1 MRSLRSLHSF
11 SIVAPAIALLC
22 APPLIGLA
30 QDDLTLAPY
39 SVFVAEEEAFAYCGP
54 SEDYYRTD
62 PLRYGQTLDV
72 YAETEDGWLGIRPP
86 EDSFCWIPADTVELD
101 ESQEEGI
108 ISEDRTVAWI
118 GTHLG
123 RARKYRW
130 QVQLA
135 KGEPVTIIGRSE
147 REGPDGPQLWYRIVP
162 PSGEYRWIHRD
173 SVVMTSEELVESVRH
188 RESEKEKPKMA
199 RSEPAS
205 RDSVTDSAREADIRQ
220 TAHVDDDSRRS
231 EASGRDTDFSE
242 SVASSGPSVL
252 DRDEAIGSGLNEDWR
267 RDRASRNSEYAVQAS
282 AEAPQSA
289 LDAFKQGGL
298 LASLEF
304 MTRPQIQ
311 EIGGQPQTAP
321 ASNIAL
327 DSNWVAGASRTAGG
341 QAADVR
347 SDPSNAVRQAS
358 SIAGVGNPIM
368 QASAQMP
375 LGSPQAITDSRNA
388 VTSAN
393 PAFQVVPAER
403 ISQIE
408 AEVSNADVDRLNLI
422 LSRLMASQASSAETE
437 PVERAANTLA
447 SQSADSVTAGRARML
462 AEKAQRYRRVA
473 TRRDG
478 HTVIQ
483 SSATIPGATTNAA
496 VLGVSTTTGNTFE
509 SSHAG
514 PTGTGPAFFT
524 PAANAS
530 LPSGTDHGNGVI
542 EHAGY
547 LVQVY
552 SARSNSPP
560 FALTDHAGRT
570 VAYVTP
576 APGVNLRSHL
586 NSRISVVG
594 TRGYLTGL
602 NTPHIM
608 ATQAVRTPE

>member
-1 MRSLRSLHSF
+1 M
-11 SIVAPAIALLC
+11 
-22 APPLIGLA
+22 
-30 QDDLTLAPY
+30 TLAPY

-54 SEDYYRTD
+54 SDDYYRTD

-86 EDSFCWIPADTVELD
+86 EDSFCWIPAETVELD
-101 ESQEEGI
+101 DSQEEGI
-108 ISEDRTVAWI
+108 ITEDRTVAWI

-135 KGEPVTIIGRSE
+135 KGEPVTVIGRSE

-173 SVVMTSEELVESVRH
+173 SVVMTSEELVESVRS
-188 RESEKEKPKMA
+188 RESEKERPKVA
-199 RSEPAS
+199 RRSHPQS
-205 RDSVTDSAREADIRQ
+205 RLHSDTDATRDADVREASLADGR
-220 TAHVDDDSRRS
+220 SRRS
-231 EASGRDTDFSE
+231 EETSSDTDSSE
-242 SVASSGPSVL
+242 KIASSGPSIL
-252 DRDEAIGSGLNEDWR
+252 ERDEAIGSGLNEAWR
-267 RDRASRNSEYAVQAS
+267 GDRTSPGPESIDQAS
-282 AEAPQSA
+282 NESPQSA

-311 EIGGQPQTAP
+311 EIGGEPQTAP
-321 ASNIAL
+321 ANDVAL
-327 DSNWVAGASRTAGG
+327 DSNWVPGASRNPDAQNSIARSNQFGS
-341 QAADVR
+341 VR
-347 SDPSNAVRQAS
+347 PAS
-358 SIAGVGNPIM
+358 SIDAGAGAIM

-375 LGSPQAITDSRNA
+375 LASPRTLADSHNA
-388 VTSAN
+388 LTAAT
-393 PAFQVVPAER
+393 AFHVVSAER
-403 ISQIE
+403 IAQVE
-408 AEVSNADVDRLNLI
+408 AEVANADVDRLNLI
-422 LSRLMASQASSAETE
+422 LSRLMAAQASAAETE
-437 PVERAANTLA
+437 PVERAARSLA
-447 SQSADSVTAGRARML
+447 NQSADAVTAGRARML
-462 AEKAQRYRRVA
+462 AEKSERYRRVA

-478 HTVIQ
+478 NSVIQ
-483 SSATIPGATTNAA
+483 SSATIPQATIPQATMNAAAIGVATTPANGFAP
-496 VLGVSTTTGNTFE
+496 STPGL
-509 SSHAG
+509 AG
-514 PTGTGPAFFT
+514 SGSNVAGSNVAGPAFFA
-524 PAANAS
+524 PSENAS
-530 LPSGTDHGNGVI
+530 VPSGTDHGNGVI

>member
-341 QAADVR
+341 QATVAR
-347 SDPSNAVRQAS
+347 SDPSNAIRAAS
-358 SIAGVGNPIM
+358 SITSGGNPIIRYE
-368 QASAQMP
+368 AAYKV
-375 LGSPQAITDSRNA
+375 AIIDGTHADSSDLNKMEA
-388 VTSAN
+388 V
-393 PAFQVVPAER
+393 
-403 ISQIE
+403 IE
-408 AEVSNADVDRLNLI
+408 AHAEDQGDKAPGKAMSYAVKYFILKTFNIETGEDEESRIVSEDQGRIIQTAEYARLQDLI
-422 LSRLMASQASSAETE
+422 GDINKHAKEDDQKFHETE
-437 PVERAANTLA
+437 FIAYLQSRGFQSNKMSEINQGTYPIALAALQKKLAANK
-447 SQSADSVTAGRARML
+447 
-462 AEKAQRYRRVA
+462 AEEDVPQ
-473 TRRDG
+473 
-478 HTVIQ
+478 
-483 SSATIPGATTNAA
+483 
-496 VLGVSTTTGNTFE
+496 
-509 SSHAG
+509 
-514 PTGTGPAFFT
+514 
-524 PAANAS
+524 
-530 LPSGTDHGNGVI
+530 
-542 EHAGY
+542 
-547 LVQVY
+547 
-552 SARSNSPP
+552 
-560 FALTDHAGRT
+560 
-570 VAYVTP
+570 
-576 APGVNLRSHL
+576 
-586 NSRISVVG
+586 
-594 TRGYLTGL
+594 
-602 NTPHIM
+602 
-608 ATQAVRTPE
+608 